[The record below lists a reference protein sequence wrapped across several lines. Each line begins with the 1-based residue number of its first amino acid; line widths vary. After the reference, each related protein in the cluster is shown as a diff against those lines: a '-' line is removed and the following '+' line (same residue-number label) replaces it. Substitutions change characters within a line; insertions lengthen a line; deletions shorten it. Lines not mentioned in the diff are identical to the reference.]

1 MAAGIEWMPG
11 ALDDALALAAA
22 QQRPLFLYWGAR
34 WCPPCNRVKAD
45 IFGSDEVQRR
55 LAPLLAFQLDG
66 DSAGAQALASRFR
79 LRSYPTLVLFA
90 PDGSEI
96 TRLPC
101 ELDAEGF
108 AAVLDVALAVWRAG
122 SSTSAALNAALSG
135 TRALSADEWTLLS
148 RYSWDT
154 DEGALLSG
162 RKEAEVLRLLSAKAD
177 AAKLSAGAAAA
188 PAAAGASSPSAVPS
202 AAAAPSPSAVPD
214 AAARLA
220 LFAQLAGAPA
230 DTDALLDLF
239 SDARLARANMDILV
253 NSAVNL
259 IKTSSRRE
267 ELIAALSVQA
277 AAWAEDFWLSAIDR
291 LLALRLQMRL
301 ARLVSPAQALQA
313 QVSARVAEALAES
326 TNEYERHSLV
336 NTVVSLL
343 NDAGLPQMAEQVL
356 QDELPRSH
364 SPYYFMLSLASA
376 AKRRGD
382 TAGVLHWYDQ
392 AAAKALGPATRMQ
405 WSTTYLVTA
414 IELAPQDTARIEQ
427 AAERLLH
434 DVVAAPDYK
443 YQRNLSQ
450 LERLAPKLGSLST
463 LGEHTLA
470 LLNTLSA

>member
-1 MAAGIEWMPG
+1 MAAGIEWMVSGPSS

-45 IFGSDEVQRR
+45 IFGSDEVARR
-55 LAPLLAFQLDG
+55 LAPLLAYQLDG
-66 DSAGAQALASRFR
+66 DSAGAQAVAARLR

-108 AAVLDVALAVWRAG
+108 AAALDVALAVWRAG
-122 SSTSAALNAALSG
+122 SSAAAALNATLSG
-135 TRALSADEWTLLS
+135 ARALSADEWTLLS

-154 DEGALLSG
+154 DEGVLLSG
-162 RKEAEVLRLLSAKAD
+162 RKEAEVLRTLSAKAD
-177 AAKLSAGAAAA
+177 AAKLTAGAAAPASASA
-188 PAAAGASSPSAVPS
+188 PAAAASSQRAV
-202 AAAAPSPSAVPD
+202 AD

-230 DTDALLDLF
+230 DTGALLELF
-239 SDARLARANMDILV
+239 ADARQARANMDILV

-259 IKTSSRRE
+259 IKTASRRE

-277 AAWAEDFWLSAIDR
+277 AAWADDFWLSAIDR

-301 ARLVSPAQALQA
+301 ARLVSPAEALQA

-336 NTVVSLL
+336 NTAVSLL
-343 NDAGLPQMAEQVL
+343 NDAGLPQAAEQVL
-356 QDELPRSH
+356 LDELPRSH

-392 AAAKALGPATRMQ
+392 AATEAVGPATRMQ

-414 IELAPQDTARIEQ
+414 IELAPQDSARIEQ

-434 DVVAAPDYK
+434 DVAAASDYK

-463 LGEHTLA
+463 LGQHTLA

>member
-1 MAAGIEWMPG
+1 MAAGIEWMAG

-45 IFGSDEVQRR
+45 LFGSDEVQRR

-66 DSAGAQALASRFR
+66 DSAGAQALAARFR

-101 ELDAEGF
+101 ELDADGF
-108 AAVLDVALAVWRAG
+108 AAVLDVALAVGRAG
-122 SSTSAALNAALSG
+122 SSAVQAASAALSG
-135 TRALSADEWTLLS
+135 SRALSADEWTLLS

-154 DEGALLSG
+154 DEGVLLSG
-162 RKEAEVLRLLSAKAD
+162 RKEAEVLRALSAKAD
-177 AAKLSAGAAAA
+177 AAKLTAGAASNSIA
-188 PAAAGASSPSAVPS
+188 
-202 AAAAPSPSAVPD
+202 D

-220 LFAQLAGAPA
+220 LFAQLAGSPA

-259 IKTSSRRE
+259 IKTASRRE

-301 ARLVSPAQALQA
+301 ARLVSPAEALQA

-326 TNEYERHSLV
+326 SNEYERHALV

-343 NDAGLPQMAEQVL
+343 NDAGLQQMAEQVL
-356 QDELPRSH
+356 LDELPRSH

-382 TAGVLHWYDQ
+382 IAGVLHWYDQ
-392 AAAKALGPATRMQ
+392 AATKAVGPATRMQ
-405 WSTTYLVTA
+405 WSTTYLVTV

-434 DVVAAPDYK
+434 DVAAAPDYK
-443 YQRNLSQ
+443 YQRNLTQ
-450 LERLAPKLGSLST
+450 LERLAPKFGSLST

>member
-1 MAAGIEWMPG
+1 MAAGIEWMTG

-45 IFGSDEVQRR
+45 IFSSDEVQRR

-66 DSAGAQALASRFR
+66 DSVGAQALAARFR

-101 ELDAEGF
+101 ELDADGF
-108 AAVLDVALAVWRAG
+108 AAVLDVALAVWRAA
-122 SSTSAALNAALSG
+122 SSAAAALNASLSG

-154 DEGALLSG
+154 DEGVLLSG
-162 RKEAEVLRLLSAKAD
+162 RKEAEVLRTLSAKAD
-177 AAKLSAGAAAA
+177 AAKLTAGAGAAPASAGAPAA
-188 PAAAGASSPSAVPS
+188 PS
-202 AAAAPSPSAVPD
+202 SPSAVPD

-230 DTDALLDLF
+230 DTNALLDLF
-239 SDARLARANMDILV
+239 GDARLARANMDILV

-259 IKTSSRRE
+259 IKTASRRE

-301 ARLVSPAQALQA
+301 ARLVSPAEALQA
-313 QVSARVAEALAES
+313 HVSARVAAALAES
-326 TNEYERHSLV
+326 SNEYERHSLV
-336 NTVVSLL
+336 NTAVSLL

-382 TAGVLHWYDQ
+382 IAGVLHWYEQ
-392 AAAKALGPATRMQ
+392 AATKAVGPATRMQ
-405 WSTTYLVTA
+405 WGTTYLVTV

-434 DVVAAPDYK
+434 DVAAASDYK
-443 YQRNLSQ
+443 YQRNLAQ
-450 LERLAPKLGSLST
+450 LERLAPQFGSLST

>member
-1 MAAGIEWMPG
+1 MAAGFEWMG
-11 ALDDALALAAA
+11 SGASSALDDALALAAA

-66 DSAGAQALASRFR
+66 DSAGAQAVASRFR

-122 SSTSAALNAALSG
+122 SSAAAALNAALSG

-154 DEGALLSG
+154 DEGVLLSG
-162 RKEAEVLRLLSAKAD
+162 RKEAEVLRTLSAKAD
-177 AAKLSAGAAAA
+177 AAKLTAAAA
-188 PAAAGASSPSAVPS
+188 PASAAAAASSPSAI
-202 AAAAPSPSAVPD
+202 PD

-230 DTDALLDLF
+230 DTGALLELF
-239 SDARLARANMDILV
+239 ADARQARANMDILV

-259 IKTSSRRE
+259 IKTASRRE

-277 AAWAEDFWLSAIDR
+277 AAWAEDFFLSAIDR

-301 ARLVSPAQALQA
+301 ARLVSPAEPLQA

-326 TNEYERHSLV
+326 GNEYERHSLV
-336 NTVVSLL
+336 NTAVSLL
-343 NDAGLPQMAEQVL
+343 NDAGLPQVAEQVL
-356 QDELPRSH
+356 LDELPRSH

-392 AAAKALGPATRMQ
+392 AAEKAVGPATRMQ

-414 IELAPQDTARIEQ
+414 IELAPQDSARIEQ

-434 DVVAAPDYK
+434 DVAAASDYK